1 MARKK
6 WSTAGIDVGTTKICT
21 CIAEVDGD
29 RVEVLGT
36 GVCRSEGLQKGL
48 VVNLSK
54 TIASVKSAI
63 EKAEK
68 EAGTVIESAWV
79 SVGSQF
85 IRGTNSQAET
95 EIRGKNGRVTREDVQ
110 RVVELA
116 RAFEL
121 PEDYQ
126 VLHTLPQV
134 FRLDQQE
141 GVLDP
146 LGMTGHRLS
155 VSAHVVVNANA
166 VVDNVTSAINRAGV
180 VVREVVMQQLAS
192 GEAVLTPD
200 EKELG
205 CVLVDIGG
213 GTTDIAVYHR
223 GRIWHSEVIP
233 MGGSLITKDIALGL
247 RAPMEEAEQL
257 KIRSGSVFPHSV
269 AEEEIVQISEM
280 GTGRLQSF
288 SRRSLCQIV
297 EARCDEIILAVAH
310 TLRRAGVQP
319 DVSCG
324 IVMTG
329 GGALM
334 DGLVERAAEQ
344 LGMPV
349 RLGRPL
355 GFGDRR
361 ELIHPSYSTALGL
374 LRYAVDKEGSLAGF
388 TTRPNLFTRPW
399 AATEW
404 VKSFFLERI

>member
-1 MARKK
+1 MAKKK
-6 WSTAGIDVGTTKICT
+6 WVTAGIDVGTTKICT
-21 CIAEVDGD
+21 CIAELDGE
-29 RVEVLGT
+29 RVEVLGM
-36 GVCRSEGLQKGL
+36 GVCRSEGLQKGV

-54 TIASVKSAI
+54 TIASVRSSI

-68 EAGTVIESAWV
+68 EAGSVIESAWV
-79 SVGSQF
+79 SAGSQF
-85 IRGTNSQAET
+85 IRGTNAQAET
-95 EIRGKNGRVTREDVQ
+95 EIRGKNGRVSRDDVE
-110 RVVELA
+110 RVVNLA

-121 PEDYQ
+121 PDDYQ

-146 LGMTGHRLS
+146 LGMTGQRLS
-155 VSAHVVVNANA
+155 VSVHVVVNANA
-166 VVDNVTSAINRAGV
+166 VVENVINAINRSGV
-180 VVREVVMQQLAS
+180 VVRGAVMQQLAS
-192 GEAVLTPD
+192 AEAVLTAD

-205 CVLVDIGG
+205 CILVDIGG

-223 GRIWHSEVIP
+223 GRIWHSEVLP
-233 MGGSLITKDIALGL
+233 VGGNLITKDIALGL

-257 KIRSGSVFPHSV
+257 KIRSGSVFPQSV
-269 AEEEIVQISEM
+269 AEEEVVQISEM

-288 SRRSLCQIV
+288 SRRTLCQIV
-297 EARCDEIILAVAH
+297 EARCDEIIVAVAH
-310 TLRRAGVQP
+310 VLRRAGVQP
-319 DVSCG
+319 DLSCG

-334 DGLVERAAEQ
+334 DGLVDRAAEQ

-355 GFGDRR
+355 GFGERW
-361 ELIHPSYSTALGL
+361 EMGHPAHSTALGL
-374 LRYAVDKEGSLAGF
+374 LRYALEKENGETGEPV
-388 TTRPNLFTRPW
+388 RPNLLTRPR

-404 VKSFFLERI
+404 LKSFFFERI